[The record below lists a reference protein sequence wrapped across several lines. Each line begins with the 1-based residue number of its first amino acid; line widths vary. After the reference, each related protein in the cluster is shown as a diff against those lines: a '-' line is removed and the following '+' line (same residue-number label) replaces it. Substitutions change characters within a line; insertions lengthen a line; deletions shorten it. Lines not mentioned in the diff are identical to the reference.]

1 MQGRTE
7 GLPPPGQSADW
18 TIDQN
23 WHGHTTV
30 EHATWKALFER
41 QGRLLPGRARD
52 EFVRGMRDLPIGP
65 GQIPDF
71 RRLSEVLMRRTGW
84 QGGAGPGAR
93 RGVLRAGIASSF
105 TESVFALDS
114 PSPNRIAF
122 DLERVMRTRYRIDDF
137 QESYFVIGD
146 LDELLALAS
155 IDFAPIYQ
163 RTQGQCEFEP
173 GQLIAGDVLLVR
185 GSGVYHD
192 ARRKT
197 G

>member
-1 MQGRTE
+1 M
-7 GLPPPGQSADW
+7 
-18 TIDQN
+18 
-23 WHGHTTV
+23 
-30 EHATWKALFER
+30 
-41 QGRLLPGRARD
+41 
-52 EFVRGMRDLPIGP
+52 
-65 GQIPDF
+65 
-71 RRLSEVLMRRTGW
+71 
-84 QGGAGPGAR
+84 
-93 RGVLRAGIASSF
+93 
-105 TESVFALDS
+105 FALDS

-122 DLERVMRTRYRIDDF
+122 NLERVMRTRYRIDDF